1 MANYL
6 KILPIILV
14 INIAS
19 CTQVPENR
27 PFVNTNSS
35 NESYENKDRK
45 YKQLYDSIYINLAL
59 NKALNKEA
67 LALFIKD
74 IEIMTDINLFNK
86 VSKIAFEIGDY
97 GAADIIASKWIKISP
112 NSYLPYKFGLSASL
126 ENNNFARANNYFL
139 SYLQTINPQSKSDY
153 SRLMFSLS
161 ENRNRLN
168 VIKFFE
174 DYLQMNENR
183 LLSLSYIELLYSYN
197 KQTKVIEYIN
207 KIGTYNERNLVR
219 LESSSLAAL
228 NQLTLAKD
236 ILIKYLQSK
245 DISDR
250 QVQIEL
256 LEIYLKLDDMLSAT
270 KLIDKILISDPDDIS
285 IILQISRLLYNREK
299 LDLSEKYLSTLVID
313 TDEINYLRGMLDYR
327 AGNYR
332 ESIVHFDR
340 ITSHTYKIQAQINK
354 SSSIL
359 KIHGLVEAIE
369 YLENLKTKYTSED
382 IKLQFW
388 LAQVS
393 HYNDKKLY
401 RNIIE
406 IVNKSLVSYKDNIN
420 LVYARAM
427 AYEALKKVDLMEK
440 DLLFILSIDN
450 KNSNTLNALGYSL
463 AIHTDRF
470 DEAYNY
476 ITQALDYDPG
486 SPAILDSMG
495 WVLFKKGNY
504 VDALKY
510 AEIAYK
516 KDQDPEIIEHYCQ
529 ILIKNGLYSESRK
542 IMEVEFKKNPNNSD
556 LIDKLTSLHNNV
568 PL

>member
-6 KILPIILV
+6 KILPIILA
-14 INIAS
+14 ISIAS
-19 CTQVPENR
+19 CTQAPENH
-27 PFVNTNSS
+27 PLVNTNSS
-35 NESYENKDRK
+35 NKSYENKDRK
-45 YKQLYDSIYINLAL
+45 YTQLYDSIYINLAL
-59 NKALNKEA
+59 NKGLNKEA

-74 IEIMTDINLFNK
+74 IEIMTNINLFKK

-97 GAADIIASKWIKISP
+97 DAADIIASKWKKISP

-126 ENNNFARANNYFL
+126 ENNNFDRANDYFL
-139 SYLQTINPQSKSDY
+139 SYLRTINPKSKSDY
-153 SRLMFSLS
+153 SRLIFSLS

-174 DYLQMNENR
+174 NYLKINENR

-228 NQLTLAKD
+228 NQLTPAKD
-236 ILIKYLQSK
+236 ILIKYLQGK
-245 DISDR
+245 DIPDR

-256 LEIYLKLDDMLSAT
+256 LEIYLKLDDMLLAT

-285 IILQISRLLYNREK
+285 IIIQISRLLYNIGK
-299 LDLSEKYLSTLVID
+299 LDLSKKYLSSLVVD

-327 AGNYR
+327 AGNYK

-340 ITSHTYKIQAQINK
+340 ITNYNYKIQAQIDK

-359 KIHGLVEAIE
+359 KMSGLTEAIK
-369 YLENLKTKYTSED
+369 YLENLKIKYTSED

-388 LAQVS
+388 LAQIS

-401 RNIIE
+401 KNIIE
-406 IVNKSLVSYKDNIN
+406 TANKGLVFYKGNIN

-427 AYEALKKVDLMEK
+427 AYEALEKVDLMEK

-463 AIHTDRF
+463 AIHTDRA

-476 ITQALDYDPG
+476 ILQALNYDPG

-504 VDALKY
+504 ADALRY

-529 ILIKNGLYSESRK
+529 ILIKNGLYDESRK
-542 IMEVEFKKNPNNSD
+542 VMEIEFKKNPNNSD